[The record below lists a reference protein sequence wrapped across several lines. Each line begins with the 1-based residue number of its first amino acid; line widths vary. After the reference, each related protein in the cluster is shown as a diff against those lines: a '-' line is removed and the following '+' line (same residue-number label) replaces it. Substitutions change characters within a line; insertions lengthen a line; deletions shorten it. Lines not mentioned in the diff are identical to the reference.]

1 MPVEEAAKHG
11 GGMAGRQKTS
21 ERRGGTFDAFDVAR
35 RGARLTGTVD
45 VATLPRVCDKVAAEV
60 TSSKVAWRITGSG
73 DERGRPAL
81 DIDLHG
87 GVPLDCQRC
96 MQSFVWPLEQHTTL
110 LLARD
115 ERELGM
121 LDADDETLEVILAD
135 GPQQT
140 LTLIEDEVLLA
151 LPFAPRCERPG
162 CAGEPL
168 RSHDPEMPD
177 ASAFAALAGLKND
190 GAK

>member
-1 MPVEEAAKHG
+1 
-11 GGMAGRQKTS
+11 MAGRQKTS

-81 DIDLHG
+81 DIELRG

-121 LDADDETLEVILAD
+121 LDAEDETLEVILAV
-135 GPQQT
+135 GPQET

-151 LPFAPRCERPG
+151 LPFAPRCDRPG

-168 RSHDPEMPD
+168 HSHDPAMPGS
-177 ASAFAALAGLKND
+177 SAFAALAGLKND

>member
-1 MPVEEAAKHG
+1 
-11 GGMAGRQKTS
+11 MAGRQKTS

-35 RGARLTGTVD
+35 RGATLSGTVD
-45 VATLPRVCDKVAAEV
+45 VATLPRVADTIAADAD
-60 TSSKVAWRITGSG
+60 SAKVAWRITGSG

-81 DIDLHG
+81 DVELHG
-87 GVPLDCQRC
+87 GVPLECQRC
-96 MQSFVWPLEQHTTL
+96 MQVFVWPLEQQTTL

-121 LDADDETLEVILAD
+121 LDAEDETVEVILAHA
-135 GPQQT
+135 PQET

-151 LPFAPRCERPG
+151 LPFAPRCDRPG

-168 RSHDPEMPD
+168 HSHDPDMPG

>member
-1 MPVEEAAKHG
+1 
-11 GGMAGRQKTS
+11 
-21 ERRGGTFDAFDVAR
+21 
-35 RGARLTGTVD
+35 
-45 VATLPRVCDKVAAEV
+45 
-60 TSSKVAWRITGSG
+60 
-73 DERGRPAL
+73 
-81 DIDLHG
+81 
-87 GVPLDCQRC
+87 

-168 RSHDPEMPD
+168 RSHDPEMPG
-177 ASAFAALAGLKND
+177 ASAFAALAGLKNH